1 MEKQKLKRNIPISIY
16 PPIMFYNKNDVETVF
31 EPSTNQNEYA
41 NLYIHIPFCA
51 KKCHFCY
58 FTSFSAGYGLVKKYV
73 DVLCK
78 EIEYI
83 SSQSSVKNKK
93 IHSIYFGGGTPT
105 YLSIECL
112 DQLFQAI
119 KSNFHLSEDIEI
131 CMEVRPGKE
140 ATLEKLK
147 FLKEVGV
154 NRISIGVQSF
164 SDDVLLSNGRNC
176 SVQDVN
182 DLLDILNKLDFNNI
196 NIDIMS
202 GMLSE
207 TEETWQNTIQRLLN
221 IQPQNL
227 TIYKMQLYENSK
239 LTQYCKENSIQQM
252 PESMELE
259 YTKKFYSAFM
269 ENGYQLMSSTY
280 SLSKGNNFIHKYREY
295 RNNGEELIALGLS
308 ANGFLNGYVYQKT
321 YDMEAYLNGEFKPTS
336 AYKLSEA
343 DDILR
348 GIILGLKSGRVNC
361 KQFQERYKVDPY
373 EYFNKEFKELEELK
387 YVNIGTEEI
396 TISYDQ
402 IFYIDDLLRIFFMP
416 QRVKDLEKI
425 MLNYK
430 NFNIRR
436 KKNED

>member
-1 MEKQKLKRNIPISIY
+1 M
-16 PPIMFYNKNDVETVF
+16 
-31 EPSTNQNEYA
+31 
-41 NLYIHIPFCA
+41 
-51 KKCHFCY
+51 
-58 FTSFSAGYGLVKKYV
+58 
-73 DVLCK
+73 
-78 EIEYI
+78 
-83 SSQSSVKNKK
+83 
-93 IHSIYFGGGTPT
+93 
-105 YLSIECL
+105 

-436 KKNED
+436 KK